1 MPELDNIHRVT
12 IVGIGT
18 QGSMIAFRNAL
29 YGKTVVGYSRTE
41 ASIQTCKNKIEKWL
55 AYFMEEGRLSPEEAD
70 ALRSRISY
78 ARTLEEA
85 CKDAQLVVENV
96 PEKIE
101 VKQAVFEQL
110 DKTGAKD

>member
-55 AYFMEEGRLSPEEAD
+55 AYFMEEGRLSQEEAD

-78 ARTLEEA
+78 SPHPGGGLQGR
-85 CKDAQLVVENV
+85 QLVVENV
-96 PEKIE
+96 PGKN
-101 VKQAVFEQL
+101 
-110 DKTGAKD
+110 